1 MNELTQSI
9 KDLSQGKDVVANDR
23 AYVFHSWS
31 AQGKL
36 NPLPVA
42 GGKGSVFWDYDGN
55 KYLDFSS
62 QSVNVNLGHQHP
74 ELVQAIIKQATTL
87 STIQPAMA
95 NETRGKLA
103 KLIAEAAPGDLN
115 HVFFTNGGA
124 DANENAVRMAR
135 VHTGRRK
142 VLSLYRSYHGST
154 STAIALTGDPRRWQ
168 SEPADGSVVHF
179 FGPYLYRSPFNS
191 ETEEQECE
199 RALAHF
205 ESVVQ
210 LEGSNTIAAVIL
222 ETVVGTNGVL
232 VPPKGYLKGIKTIC
246 ERHGIC
252 YIADEVMVGFGRT
265 GALFAVENFDVVPD
279 LLTFAKGVNSGYVP
293 LGGVI
298 ISDKIYETF
307 KERVYPGGLT
317 YSGHPLACAPGVAT
331 FSVFAQEKILANV
344 KKLEEEII
352 KPKLKEIA
360 DKHKSVGE
368 YRGIGMFWA
377 IELVKNRQSREGLV
391 PFNPTPEQ
399 YLPILEVVAECK
411 KQGVWPFHHFNRIHI
426 APPLN
431 ISEQELVQGLE
442 VIDKALD
449 IADKYAD

>member
-9 KDLSQGKDVVANDR
+9 KDLSQGQDVVANDR

-62 QSVNVNLGHQHP
+62 QLVNVNLGHQHP

-210 LEGSNTIAAVIL
+210 LEGSNTIAA
-222 ETVVGTNGVL
+222 
-232 VPPKGYLKGIKTIC
+232 
-246 ERHGIC
+246 
-252 YIADEVMVGFGRT
+252 
-265 GALFAVENFDVVPD
+265 GALFSKAQLYAF
-279 LLTFAKGVNSGYVP
+279 
-293 LGGVI
+293 
-298 ISDKIYETF
+298 
-307 KERVYPGGLT
+307 
-317 YSGHPLACAPGVAT
+317 CT
-331 FSVFAQEKILANV
+331 FSRS
-344 KKLEEEII
+344 
-352 KPKLKEIA
+352 P
-360 DKHKSVGE
+360 G
-368 YRGIGMFWA
+368 
-377 IELVKNRQSREGLV
+377 
-391 PFNPTPEQ
+391 P
-399 YLPILEVVAECK
+399 
-411 KQGVWPFHHFNRIHI
+411 
-426 APPLN
+426 
-431 ISEQELVQGLE
+431 
-442 VIDKALD
+442 
-449 IADKYAD
+449 

>member
-1 MNELTQSI
+1 M
-9 KDLSQGKDVVANDR
+9 
-23 AYVFHSWS
+23 
-31 AQGKL
+31 
-36 NPLPVA
+36 
-42 GGKGSVFWDYDGN
+42 
-55 KYLDFSS
+55 
-62 QSVNVNLGHQHP
+62 
-74 ELVQAIIKQATTL
+74 
-87 STIQPAMA
+87 
-95 NETRGKLA
+95 
-103 KLIAEAAPGDLN
+103 
-115 HVFFTNGGA
+115 
-124 DANENAVRMAR
+124 
-135 VHTGRRK
+135 
-142 VLSLYRSYHGST
+142 
-154 STAIALTGDPRRWQ
+154 
-168 SEPADGSVVHF
+168 
-179 FGPYLYRSPFNS
+179 
-191 ETEEQECE
+191 
-199 RALAHF
+199 
-205 ESVVQ
+205 
-210 LEGSNTIAAVIL
+210 
-222 ETVVGTNGVL
+222 
-232 VPPKGYLKGIKTIC
+232 
-246 ERHGIC
+246 
-252 YIADEVMVGFGRT
+252 
-265 GALFAVENFDVVPD
+265 VPD

-331 FSVFAQEKILANV
+331 FSVFAEEKILANV